1 MALYEERLAK
11 DLGRIRDEVAA
22 LGGAVERALDNAIQA
37 SLEGNKKVA
46 NETVLGDHAINRM
59 ANEVSRLSYG
69 FLAVH
74 QPGAGHLR
82 QIASIL
88 RMASELE
95 RIGDY
100 AVTISREALQLPH
113 TPTGLIR
120 DELQAMA
127 TQAEESLQ
135 RAVASFNDK
144 NADLAR
150 ETWSMA
156 SQAKSRGDLMFDD
169 LVVESETKAEQIRY
183 LFDMLIIIGRLKRVS
198 DRARNICEETLF
210 TLTGESKPKKTYR
223 ILFLDHANNCQ
234 SQIAEA
240 VARRTFPSSGEYA
253 SAGKVNGAD
262 LAPGL
267 TDFLQSKGL
276 MEGRIA
282 PTELNLDVDKAAA
295 YDIIVS
301 LEGPIG
307 DYVPE
312 QPFRTVFLEWDVGQA
327 PGADAAGKEAELY
340 QEMHREISARVRDLM
355 ETITGEE
362 VS

>member
-11 DLGRIRDEVAA
+11 DIGRIRSNVAT
-22 LGGAVERALDNAIQA
+22 LGAAVERALADAVQA
-37 SLEGNKKVA
+37 SLTGDRKTA
-46 NETVLGDHAINRM
+46 NETVLGDHAINRQ
-59 ANEVSRLSYG
+59 ANEVNRQSYA

-100 AVTISREALQLPH
+100 AVTIAREALQLPH
-113 TPTGLIR
+113 APTGLIL
-120 DELQAMA
+120 DELKAMA
-127 TQAEESLQ
+127 TQAQESLE
-135 RAVASFNDK
+135 RAMAAFNDK

-150 ETWSMA
+150 ETWTTA
-156 SQAKSRGDLMFDD
+156 SQGKSRGDMMFDD
-169 LVVESETKAEQIRY
+169 LIGESENQREQIRY

-210 TLTGESKPKKTYR
+210 TITGESKPKKTYR
-223 ILFLDHANNCQ
+223 VMFLDEANNCQ

-240 VARRTFPSSGEYA
+240 VARRTYPDNGEYS
-253 SAGKVNGAD
+253 SAGKTNGAD

-267 TDFLQSKGL
+267 LDFMQSKGL
-276 MEGRIA
+276 VHGA
-282 PTELNLDVDKAAA
+282 VTPNKLDPSVDKAST

-301 LEGPIG
+301 LQGPIS
-307 DYVPE
+307 DYLPE
-312 QPFRTVFLEWDVGQA
+312 QPFRTVFLEWDVGTA
-327 PGADAAGKEAELY
+327 PSGGEATEELY
-340 QEMHREISARVRDLM
+340 SGMYREISARVRDLM
-355 ETITGEE
+355 ETVTGDEAD
-362 VS
+362 

>member
-11 DLGRIRDEVAA
+11 DLGRIRDEVAS
-22 LGGAVERALDNAIQA
+22 LGAAVEAALANAIRA
-37 SLEGNKKVA
+37 GIEGDRAIANK
-46 NETVLGDHAINRM
+46 TVLGDHAINRM

-100 AVTISREALQLPH
+100 AVTISRETLQLPH
-113 TPTGLIR
+113 LPTGLIR

-127 TQAEESLQ
+127 TQAQESLE
-135 RAVASFNDK
+135 RAIASFNDK

-169 LVVESETKAEQIRY
+169 LVVESETKAEDIRY
-183 LFDMLIIIGRLKRVS
+183 LFDVLIVIGRLKRVS

-210 TLTGESKPKKTYR
+210 TLTGESKPQKVYR
-223 ILFLDHANNCQ
+223 ILFLDQANNCQ

-240 VARRTFPSSGEYA
+240 VARRAFPTSGEYS
-253 SAGKVNGAD
+253 SAGKVNGAE

-282 PTELNLDVDKAAA
+282 TTALDPDPDKAAA
-295 YDIIVS
+295 YDIVVS
-301 LEGPIG
+301 LQGPVS
-307 DYVPE
+307 DYLSA
-312 QPFRTVFLEWDVGQA
+312 QPFRTVFLEWDVGEA
-327 PGADAAGKEAELY
+327 PGADAAGPEQY
-340 QEMHREISARVRDLM
+340 QNLHREISARVRDLM
-355 ETITGEE
+355 ETITGAEA
-362 VS
+362 